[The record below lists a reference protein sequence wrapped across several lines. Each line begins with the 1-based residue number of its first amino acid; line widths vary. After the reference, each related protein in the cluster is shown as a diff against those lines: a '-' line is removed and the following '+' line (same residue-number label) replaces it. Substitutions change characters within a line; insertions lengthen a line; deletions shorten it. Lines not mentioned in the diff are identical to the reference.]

1 MVWERRGS
9 ETKEACSVTTQRP
22 EARDRLFEPIGSD
35 PLPGRVAA
43 QVEEHILS
51 GILKEGARLPGE
63 RELAGQLAVSRPKLR
78 EALRLLEDRGLI
90 RIVAGEGAFV
100 ATLSGPA
107 MSPALIALYTRHPAA
122 LDDHL
127 EYRRHQEAFA
137 ARLAA
142 ARATP
147 NDHARLAGLVD
158 AMKEAH
164 DRDEQP
170 RACELDSDFHMA
182 IVEASY
188 NRTLIH
194 TMTALYA
201 LNRSAVFFSRME
213 LLTSATVSAE
223 LLAQH
228 GAIAAAIMAR
238 DAEAAARLSAEHID
252 YVRAAMAEAIA
263 ARHRETLSQKR
274 VALQAIASAPGSMR

>member
-1 MVWERRGS
+1 MP
-9 ETKEACSVTTQRP
+9 TTQSP
-22 EARDRLFEPIGSD
+22 NARNRLFEPIESD
-35 PLPGRVAA
+35 PLAGRVVA
-43 QVEEHILS
+43 QIEGHILS
-51 GILKEGARLPGE
+51 GVLKEGAQLPGE
-63 RELAGQLAVSRPKLR
+63 RELAAQLAVSRPKLR

-142 ARATP
+142 ERATP

-164 DRDEQP
+164 DRGEQA
-170 RACELDSDFHMA
+170 RACELDADFHMA

-213 LLTSATVSAE
+213 LLTSATVAAD

-228 GAIAAAIMAR
+228 DAIAAAIVAK
-238 DAEAAARLSAEHID
+238 DPEAAARLSAEHID
-252 YVRAAMAEAIA
+252 YVRAAVAETIA
-263 ARHRETLSQKR
+263 ARRRETLSQKR
-274 VALQAIASAPGSMR
+274 IAEQA

>member
-1 MVWERRGS
+1 MPAPQAS
-9 ETKEACSVTTQRP
+9 DSDK
-22 EARDRLFEPIGSD
+22 RLFDPIGSD

-43 QVEEHILS
+43 QIEEHILS
-51 GILKEGARLPGE
+51 GVLREGARLPGE
-63 RELAGQLAVSRPKLR
+63 RELAAWLEVSRPKLR
-78 EALRLLEDRGLI
+78 EALRLLEDRGLL

-100 ATLSGPA
+100 SALSGPA

-142 ARATP
+142 ERATP
-147 NDHARLAGLVD
+147 NDHARLAGLLE
-158 AMKEAH
+158 AMKDAH
-164 DRDEQP
+164 VRGEQP
-170 RACELDSDFHMA
+170 RACALDSDFHMA

-201 LNRSAVFFSRME
+201 LNRSAVFFSRTE
-213 LLTSATVSAE
+213 LLTSPSVSAD

-228 GAIAAAIMAR
+228 GEIAAAIIAK

-252 YVRAAMAEAIA
+252 YVRAAMAEATA
-263 ARHRETLSQKR
+263 ARRREALSQKR
-274 VALQAIASAPGSMR
+274 VLEPG

>member
-1 MVWERRGS
+1 MPASQG
-9 ETKEACSVTTQRP
+9 TTGG
-22 EARDRLFEPIGSD
+22 DRLFEPIESD
-35 PLPGRVAA
+35 PLAGRVAA
-43 QVEEHILS
+43 QIEEHILS
-51 GILKEGARLPGE
+51 GVLKEAAQLPGE
-63 RELAGQLAVSRPKLR
+63 RELAAQLEVSRPKLR
-78 EALRLLEDRGLI
+78 EALRLLEERGLV

-122 LDDHL
+122 LEDHL

-147 NDHARLAGLVD
+147 NDHARLVGLVD
-158 AMKEAH
+158 AMREAH
-164 DRDEQP
+164 ERGEES
-170 RACELDSDFHMA
+170 RGCELDSDFHMA

-194 TMTALYA
+194 TMAALYA

-213 LLTSATVSAE
+213 LLTSAAVSAE
-223 LLAQH
+223 LLSQH
-228 GAIAAAIMAR
+228 AAIAAAITAG
-238 DAEAAARLSAEHID
+238 DAEAASRLSAEHID
-252 YVRAAMAEAIA
+252 YVRAATAEAIA
-263 ARHRETLSQKR
+263 ARSRETLSQKR
-274 VALQAIASAPGSMR
+274 VVERG

>member
-1 MVWERRGS
+1 MNTRTSKV
-9 ETKEACSVTTQRP
+9 
-22 EARDRLFEPIGSD
+22 RDGLFEPIGSD
-35 PLPGRVAA
+35 PLAERVAA
-43 QVEEHILS
+43 QVESHILN
-51 GILKEGARLPGE
+51 GVLKEGAQLPGE
-63 RELAGQLAVSRPKLR
+63 RELAGQLEVSRPKVR

-142 ARATP
+142 ERATQ
-147 NDHARLAGLVD
+147 NDHVRLARLVD
-158 AMKEAH
+158 AMNEAH
-164 DRDEQP
+164 AGGERS
-170 RACELDSDFHMA
+170 RASELDSDFHMA

-194 TMTALYA
+194 TMTALYE

-213 LLTSATVSAE
+213 LLTSATVAAE
-223 LLAQH
+223 LLTQH
-228 GAIAAAIMAR
+228 GAIAAAIIAG
-238 DAEAAARLSAEHID
+238 DADAAARLSAEHID

-263 ARHRETLSQKR
+263 ERRRQTLSQR
-274 VALQAIASAPGSMR
+274 RGAVPA